1 VLKFLERSSDFHSS
15 SSQDFTSRLDPFD
28 DLFHLAHLSYP
39 VVPSSFPTEVKVSI
53 DIPDKSLFSP
63 KSLLESDQVL
73 IIVFLIASLLQV
85 EIT

>member
-28 DLFHLAHLSYP
+28 DLFHLAHLTYP
-39 VVPSSFPTEVKVSI
+39 MPSSFPTEVKVSV
-53 DIPDKSLFSP
+53 DILDKSLFSP

-85 EIT
+85 EIA